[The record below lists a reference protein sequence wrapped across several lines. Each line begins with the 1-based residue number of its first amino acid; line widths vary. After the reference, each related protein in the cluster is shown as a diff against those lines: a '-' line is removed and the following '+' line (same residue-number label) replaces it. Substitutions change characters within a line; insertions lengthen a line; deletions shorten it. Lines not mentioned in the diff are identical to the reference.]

1 MVAFDVTEEMLKVR
15 VVDTGKGITQD
26 EMTKLFTQFGKLLR
40 TSEMNSEGIGLGL
53 MICDNL
59 VRLNHG
65 TISVHSDGIDK
76 GSVFTF
82 TIKMKQ
88 L

>member
-1 MVAFDVTEEMLKVR
+1 MLKVR

-88 L
+88 G